1 MMEVI
6 IPTAILVA
14 LGAWLR
20 RAHREEARKREGR
33 KPETRE
39 WFV

>member
-1 MMEVI
+1 MMETI
-6 IPTAILVA
+6 IPAVILVA

-20 RAHREEARKREGR
+20 RARREDQRKREGR

>member
-1 MMEVI
+1 MGVI
-6 IPTAILVA
+6 IPAAVLVA

-20 RAHREEARKREGR
+20 RARREEERKREGR